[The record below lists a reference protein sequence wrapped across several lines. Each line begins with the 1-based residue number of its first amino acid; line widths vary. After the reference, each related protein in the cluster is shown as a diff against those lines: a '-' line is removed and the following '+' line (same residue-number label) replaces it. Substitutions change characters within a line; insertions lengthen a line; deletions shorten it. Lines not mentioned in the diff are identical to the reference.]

1 MEYPRTTKF
10 KPLPAIIKTGYYT
23 AYSFTLNDKGM
34 FCCIQST
41 HTETFNS
48 TRLDLPNSLLSADV
62 ERSFLIGRSMRE
74 KLELSATASAFLL
87 LPPFSVVRV
96 RAEANKFVRFG
107 ESWAPESTS
116 SVGVRGS
123 SSSLSEQPA
132 GSSARPSEKGPWTG
146 AI

>member
-1 MEYPRTTKF
+1 M
-10 KPLPAIIKTGYYT
+10 LGY
-23 AYSFTLNDKGM
+23 
-34 FCCIQST
+34 IQPI
-41 HTETFNS
+41 HTETCNS
-48 TRLDLPNSLLSADV
+48 SKVDLPNSLLSADV
-62 ERSFLIGRSMRE
+62 EQSFLIGKSMRE
-74 KLELSATASAFLL
+74 KLELSATTSVFLL

-132 GSSARPSEKGPWTG
+132 GSSVRPSEKEPWTG
-146 AI
+146 VT